1 MPTPKAVDACVL
13 IADILADAIVGMS
26 SADIFRTR
34 ALPLSQAIAAFNP
47 GASRGRALDK
57 RETHTNCRVRSRLT
71 PRGGYDDTAQTLA
84 SWERMRT
91 RRSQGG
97 R

>member
-47 GASRGRALDK
+47 GASRVKAARQIQTSGDVAQALEAALRAVA
-57 RETHTNCRVRSRLT
+57 RSTNARPIR
-71 PRGGYDDTAQTLA
+71 TAESDRA
-84 SWERMRT
+84 
-91 RRSQGG
+91 
-97 R
+97 